1 MNKIKS
7 VVVLLAVLVLASMTS
22 CKKEGVYTPTKKIQ
36 RVYAS
41 SFYASKHVVESW
53 DWDDNLLESIDYYYS
68 SGTLYRTEDF
78 TYDGNRLIRVD
89 DYAGLCYT
97 TYEYDGSHLKSS
109 NFYRRNN
116 LEIAASYTYSENKLS
131 QMVIT
136 YYNHLKGGQ
145 SEFAYLPFSAELNK
159 AIDKCFAKAS
169 ADNMEKRVMTLTLQF
184 TWDGENIIK
193 IVSKEDNTTVTI
205 GLQYD
210 NKKNPLQGFHCL
222 KSEMTDEYNPAGIHS
237 KNNITAM
244 VFYYSSGSDV
254 LITYTYQYD
263 TDGYPTMVLEQN
275 STDLF
280 NYQNT
285 TYYEYE

>member
-7 VVVLLAVLVLASMTS
+7 VVVLLAVFVLASIVS
-22 CKKEGVYTPTKKIQ
+22 CKKEGVYSPSKKIQ

-41 SFYASKHVVESW
+41 SFYASKHLTESW
-53 DWDDNLLESIDYYYS
+53 DWDDNLVESIDHYYAT
-68 SGTLYRTEDF
+68 GTLYRTENF
-78 TYDGNRLIRVD
+78 TYDGNRLTRVD
-89 DYAGLCYT
+89 DYAGSCYT

-116 LEIAASYTYSENKLS
+116 LEIAASYTYSGNKLS

-136 YYNHLKGGQ
+136 YYNYVKNGEP
-145 SEFAYLPFSAELNK
+145 EFAYLPFSAELNK
-159 AIDKCFAKAS
+159 AIDKCFAKVS
-169 ADNMEKRVMTLTLQF
+169 ADNMEKRVMNLTLQF
-184 TWDGENIIK
+184 TWDGENISK
-193 IVSKEDNTTVTI
+193 IVSKEDASTVTI

-244 VFYYSSGSDV
+244 VIYYSSGSNDV
-254 LITYTYQYD
+254 ITYTYQYD
-263 TDGYPTMVLEQN
+263 SDGYPLIVSEKN
-275 STDLF
+275 SSDLF
-280 NYQNT
+280 DYQIT